1 MIAADACFGEVYL
14 MVVLGSLPFRVFVVL
29 FLTHSSSC
37 CGEQGVL
44 SSRDIAVRGNG
55 KIPDMAAGCTAGR
68 ERFSGRGSRYA
79 RDVQLFRFE
88 THTNGKQNHLRHRRH
103 HKAIQDLIQRLN
115 PGMVLRSRRSFVPR
129 SLTPH
134 CKRLRRLRRVTRLPT
149 TLLEL
154 RKPRQISIRQVE
166 FLRLPLLRSLTLL

>member
-1 MIAADACFGEVYL
+1 M
-14 MVVLGSLPFRVFVVL
+14 MVVLGFLPFRVFVVF
-29 FLTHSSSC
+29 FLAHTLSC

-44 SSRDIAVRGNG
+44 PSRDIAVCGNG
-55 KIPDMAAGCTAGR
+55 KIPDMAAGCAAGW

-115 PGMVLRSRRSFVPR
+115 QGTVLRSRRSFVPR

-134 CKRLRRLRRVTRLPT
+134 CNCLRRPRRVAGLFT
-149 TLLEL
+149 TLLGS
-154 RKPRQISIRQVE
+154 RKPRQVSMCQVE
-166 FLRLPLLRSLTLL
+166 ALPLPLQPSLTLL